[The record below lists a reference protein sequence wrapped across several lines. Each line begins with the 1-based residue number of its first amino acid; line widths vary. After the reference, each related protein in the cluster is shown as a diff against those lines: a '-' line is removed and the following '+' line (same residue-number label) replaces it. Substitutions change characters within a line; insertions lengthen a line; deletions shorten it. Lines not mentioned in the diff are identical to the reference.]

1 MKFEH
6 VMWELMHGKR
16 IRRASWKNND
26 YVRYSDPYRTFF
38 MHTDDEMIKL
48 EGITLN
54 KEWMVAEDWTVII

>member
-16 IRRASWKNND
+16 IRRTSWPND
-26 YVRYSDPYRTFF
+26 VYVRYSDPYRTFF
-38 MHTDDEMIKL
+38 QHTSDEMIRL

-54 KEWMVAEDWTVII
+54 NEWMTAEDWTVVI